1 MSDFVRI
8 SRDILYTEWGSD
20 ACTLSVFVHCLL
32 KANLESGKQWEK
44 EYKRG
49 QFITNLQMLARELG
63 DSTKDIYKA
72 LQCLAFFGEL
82 KVETLGRYYRI
93 TVKDFEKYLPENQNA
108 EI

>member
-44 EYKRG
+44 EYKRE

-93 TVKDFEKYLPENQNA
+93 TVKDFEKYLPES
-108 EI
+108 EEE